1 MEKKF
6 ADFHKDKFVD
16 QMVGK
21 AWVVCTIPTEKERG
35 GIVSSTFPPSRIS
48 TFSHAAVGGR
58 RRERNRY
65 EVKEEE
71 EKRRSR
77 DAKSFQNE
85 KMARFGPKKV
95 AIK

>member
-1 MEKKF
+1 MLIFPSINLSTSWLGTHGFSALYLQKK
-6 ADFHKDKFVD
+6 K
-16 QMVGK
+16 G
-21 AWVVCTIPTEKERG
+21 E
-35 GIVSSTFPPSRIS
+35 IVSSTFPPSRIS
-48 TFSHAAVGGR
+48 TFSHTAVGGRIRRR

-85 KMARFGPKKV
+85 KMPRLKQKSAKP
-95 AIK
+95 